1 MSALDDAQKLN
12 QLNQELKEFVR
23 AGSDTRDRE
32 KSARRIKLC
41 LDGLARNLGLGT
53 GAVNMFGSFSNGF
66 KTGTS
71 DLDVLLAG
79 NVHNESAISIL
90 QRFAANL
97 ESMDLGFTNIT
108 KIFQAS
114 VPLLK
119 LTDKDSEME
128 VDFCVGNEL
137 GLRNSFLLN
146 TYCKY
151 DMRALELGRLVKE
164 WAKKHELVGTTDG
177 CLNSYA
183 YMLLVVFYLQ
193 SLQPPVV
200 PNLQLME
207 CESYLVN
214 DRKWGGEDM
223 WETKFFT
230 DVDSLP
236 KSQNTMTIG
245 ELLPGFF
252 HFYTR
257 DFDWRHHAVCIR
269 KQEPGKHVDKYSLLL
284 LPTNED
290 QWYVE
295 DPFDLKH
302 NLAGKCSRA
311 GKKRIMDEMAN
322 ALSVLQKQG
331 VWSKCLPAKPS
342 SDFYMKC
349 RISQSVTPPD
359 ILEAFEEF
367 DLVKL
372 HFPKSET
379 SRMPQAFLQFGDASS
394 RRRAHTKNETQPGE
408 QLHKTY
414 KGLEDIHLPLFRE
427 VQKRIK
433 AQKVLYPGC
442 HWHLQA
448 SLVFPDVTY
457 VDFNGKVGPFFEDPA
472 VLAWVDTHKAYKCK
486 AKIEF
491 LHRDFQKLEIPPPD
505 LLISMSAGIVSK
517 PCGHLLRKGGH
528 FLASDAHF
536 DARLA
541 HLDARFELVGVYD
554 MEKQKLLM
562 DDKTLG
568 SCFVTTKGEKI
579 TAEQVRTSMTKPK
592 GRRGFTLQREDMFY
606 LFKRR

>member
-1 MSALDDAQKLN
+1 
-12 QLNQELKEFVR
+12 
-23 AGSDTRDRE
+23 
-32 KSARRIKLC
+32 
-41 LDGLARNLGLGT
+41 
-53 GAVNMFGSFSNGF
+53 MFGSFSNGF

-394 RRRAHTKNETQPGE
+394 RRRAHTKNETYIVDCKV
-408 QLHKTY
+408 QLHYSSFHGLAEALTQCPFSTY
-414 KGLEDIHLPLFRE
+414 EMASYKMQRQVLEARVGKLQGTMGGPGFMPFENKVDPMRFQMPPPVDVRPPAHPFWAPPAPPARPPGLPAAAPAAPI
-427 VQKRIK
+427 
-433 AQKVLYPGC
+433 PG
-442 HWHLQA
+442 
-448 SLVFPDVTY
+448 
-457 VDFNGKVGPFFEDPA
+457 
-472 VLAWVDTHKAYKCK
+472 
-486 AKIEF
+486 
-491 LHRDFQKLEIPPPD
+491 RIPPPAPAVPPQVRGKNEKEEHRREIKNKPLAAARPKAPREATGQAWLYVELTD
-505 LLISMSAGIVSK
+505 NFPKDKPKFSPEDAQNLKKLHAHFQQFSSSESK
-517 PCGHLLRKGGH
+517 PPAEKTIYLSVPLTV
-528 FLASDAHF
+528 DAKSGSG
-536 DARLA
+536 DPI
-541 HLDARFELVGVYD
+541 LDDETQ
-554 MEKQKLLM
+554 QKLREILQ
-562 DDKTLG
+562 G
-568 SCFVTTKGEKI
+568 FPSPVSVT
-579 TAEQVRTSMTKPK
+579 
-592 GRRGFTLQREDMFY
+592 
-606 LFKRR
+606 